1 MYGTHD
7 AIVDPASLIT
17 RTLNQAIQER
27 SPLISLTCTVD
38 GEPTPNNTW
47 TEGFA
52 DGSDSSVLFIG
63 EQFILPRNRAN
74 AGKYHYNASTGIGN
88 DVNHTVN
95 VFIHFRTI
103 VT

>member
-1 MYGTHD
+1 MCGTHA

-17 RTLNQAIQER
+17 RTLNQAIREG
-27 SPLISLTCTVD
+27 SPVISLTCTVD
-38 GEPTPNNTW
+38 SEPMPNKTW
-47 TEGFA
+47 SEGFA
-52 DGSDSSVLFIG
+52 DGSDSSILFIG
-63 EQFILPRNRAN
+63 EQFILPRNRAI

>member
-38 GEPTPNNTW
+38 GEPTPNNT
-47 TEGFA
+47 
-52 DGSDSSVLFIG
+52 
-63 EQFILPRNRAN
+63 
-74 AGKYHYNASTGIGN
+74 
-88 DVNHTVN
+88 
-95 VFIHFRTI
+95 
-103 VT
+103 